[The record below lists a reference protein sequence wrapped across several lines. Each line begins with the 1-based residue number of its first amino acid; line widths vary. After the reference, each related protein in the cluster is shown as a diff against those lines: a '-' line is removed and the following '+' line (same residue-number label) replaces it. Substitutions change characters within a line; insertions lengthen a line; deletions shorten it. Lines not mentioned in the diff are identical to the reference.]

1 MAATVHRAR
10 VLAVVMHRRSP
21 RRTYRVTPR
30 RMSPRSEVISALLV
44 AAVLSAAGGAAFYR
58 FGRSH
63 RVPEPAPAATKSS
76 VVATSAP
83 VSPTDPDPQATAP
96 GPSAA
101 VDLPKDAPKE
111 VRFGVILVQY
121 RGAEQAPGNALT
133 KDAALA
139 KANGLVAE
147 ARQSFDEAVKKGDRG
162 STADAGTMP
171 RGVLEPTLE
180 YALFT
185 LKKGEVYGSPLDTA
199 RGFWILRRNE

>member
-1 MAATVHRAR
+1 MY
-10 VLAVVMHRRSP
+10 RRS
-21 RRTYRVTPR
+21 RRGEANVLLPR
-30 RMSPRSEVISALLV
+30 RMSPRAEVISALLV

-63 RVPEPAPAATKSS
+63 RVPEPSPAATKSS
-76 VVATSAP
+76 VAAVAP
-83 VSPTDPDPQATAP
+83 VSLPDLDPQPASPAP
-96 GPSAA
+96 STTSE
-101 VDLPKDAPKE
+101 LPKDAPKE

-121 RGAEQAPGNALT
+121 RGSEQAPGNAPT

-162 STADAGTMP
+162 STADAGAMP
-171 RGVLEPTLE
+171 RGVLEPALE

-185 LKKGEVYGSPLDTA
+185 LKKGEVYGSPLDTP

>member
-1 MAATVHRAR
+1 M
-10 VLAVVMHRRSP
+10 LL
-21 RRTYRVTPR
+21 PR
-30 RMSPRSEVISALLV
+30 RMSPRTEVISALLV

-63 RVPEPAPAATKSS
+63 RVPEPSPAATKSS
-76 VVATSAP
+76 VVAATPPEPPIESDPALPTGPAP
-83 VSPTDPDPQATAP
+83 NGT
-96 GPSAA
+96 

-121 RGAEQAPGNALT
+121 RGAEQAPGNAPA
-133 KDAALA
+133 KEAALA

-171 RGVLEPTLE
+171 RGVLEPALE

-185 LKKGEVYGSPLDTA
+185 LKRGEVYGSPLDTP